1 MWRNHRV
8 IENPRQQ
15 KPVSVADR
23 IERPSANRHCT
34 WKLNDI
40 FIWKKKVEGAWR
52 KEFHHD
58 NADNSNTGSMPLVL
72 DKEQAV
78 EEEEK
83 A

>member
-1 MWRNHRV
+1 MTFLFGK
-8 IENPRQQ
+8 Q
-15 KPVSVADR
+15 
-23 IERPSANRHCT
+23 
-34 WKLNDI
+34 
-40 FIWKKKVEGAWR
+40 VEGAWR

>member
-1 MWRNHRV
+1 MTFLFGK
-8 IENPRQQ
+8 Q
-15 KPVSVADR
+15 
-23 IERPSANRHCT
+23 
-34 WKLNDI
+34 
-40 FIWKKKVEGAWR
+40 VEGAWR

-83 A
+83 AWHCPGQSVPENIIIFGYSEVESERFKKKN